1 MDFGLLFSDW
11 SGRFVYFGLDLLR
24 DLCLFGLLAC
34 DVFGGFCGLGLGVVW
49 LFGLLFSFGVW
60 CFF

>member
-24 DLCLFGLLAC
+24 GLCLFGLLAC
-34 DVFGGFCGLGLGVVW
+34 DVFGGFVVW
-49 LFGLLFSFGVW
+49 VW
-60 CFF
+60 CCLVVWFAVWFWGLVFF